1 MAINM
6 NSLCIRC
13 LTQKHLQ
20 AAEKLDLQKAQGFTK
35 DFLELMR
42 KALDGNNST
51 VVAAQINR
59 LYQQH
64 FGLEQDRFME
74 EKRLSNAFIKARLPR
89 ITALVESQE
98 DPVYAGLQF
107 AVLGNYLDFSALG
120 NSVSFDGDTAYA
132 ISLVY
137 REGGKNQI
145 QMISVLGNDL
155 LCVDPAAG
163 YLRITDSAFLTR
175 LQAILEN

>member
-1 MAINM
+1 MTRKITWILILAAVLILGAAGFF
-6 NSLCIRC
+6 SWLHVDG
-13 LTQKHLQ
+13 TQLPLPEGQ
-20 AAEKLDLQKAQGFTK
+20 DITGYVTRLDIGIDAENGTATHDSVSADMTDAQVA
-35 DFLELMR
+35 DFLQLLR
-42 KALDGNNST
+42 GSSYRRT
-51 VVAAQINR
+51 R
-59 LYQQH
+59 Y
-64 FGLEQDRFME
+64 
-74 EKRLSNAFIKARLPR
+74 
-89 ITALVESQE
+89 
-98 DPVYAGLQF
+98 
-107 AVLGNYLDFSALG
+107 G

>member
-1 MAINM
+1 MPRKITWI
-6 NSLCIRC
+6 LI
-13 LTQKHLQ
+13 LTAVLILG
-20 AAEKLDLQKAQGFTK
+20 AAGFFSWLHVDGTQLPLPEGQDITGYVTRLDIGIDAENGTATHDSVSADMTDAQVA
-35 DFLELMR
+35 DFLQLLR
-42 KALDGNNST
+42 GSSYRRT
-51 VVAAQINR
+51 R
-59 LYQQH
+59 Y
-64 FGLEQDRFME
+64 
-74 EKRLSNAFIKARLPR
+74 
-89 ITALVESQE
+89 
-98 DPVYAGLQF
+98 
-107 AVLGNYLDFSALG
+107 G

>member
-1 MAINM
+1 MPRKITWILILAAVLILGAAGFF
-6 NSLCIRC
+6 SWLHVDG
-13 LTQKHLQ
+13 TQLPLPEGQ
-20 AAEKLDLQKAQGFTK
+20 DITGYVTRLDIGIDAENGTATHDSVSADMTDAQVA
-35 DFLELMR
+35 DFLQLLR
-42 KALDGNNST
+42 GSSYRRT
-51 VVAAQINR
+51 R
-59 LYQQH
+59 Y
-64 FGLEQDRFME
+64 
-74 EKRLSNAFIKARLPR
+74 
-89 ITALVESQE
+89 
-98 DPVYAGLQF
+98 
-107 AVLGNYLDFSALG
+107 G